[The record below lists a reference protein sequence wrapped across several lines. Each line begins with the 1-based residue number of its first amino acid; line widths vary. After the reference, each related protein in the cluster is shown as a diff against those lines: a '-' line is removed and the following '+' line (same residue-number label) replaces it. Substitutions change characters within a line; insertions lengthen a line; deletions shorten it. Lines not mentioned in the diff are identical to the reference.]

1 MKVINDTNGAVIG
14 AENKEMHFFYKL
26 NFETE
31 WIKNIVSILL

>member
-1 MKVINDTNGAVIG
+1 MLFFCKEVIG
-14 AENKEMHFFYKL
+14 AEKKGNAFFYKL